1 MVDSLKAFI
10 VAAGTLL
17 ALSNIALAAE
27 LRDPTQPPA
36 AAARPVASLPGV
48 AAPAPAPLVLQS
60 VLTGPGRRASVIING
75 RVVELGEAFDHLR
88 LMQVTESRA
97 TLTGPRGSTVLALTP
112 GADKQLAAAPAA
124 ERTLARASGAAAP
137 ATDRIATAEPI
148 DAPLRAAAPSTVS
161 VRYAEP
167 K

>member
-1 MVDSLKAFI
+1 MVDSLKALL
-10 VAAGTLL
+10 VAAGTLFVL
-17 ALSNIALAAE
+17 ATSASAAD

-36 AAARPVASLPGV
+36 IAPRPVASLPGM

-60 VLTGPGRRASVIING
+60 VLTGSGRRASVIING
-75 RVVELGEAFDHLR
+75 RVVELGEAVDQMR
-88 LMQVTESRA
+88 LMQVTDTRA

-112 GADKQLAAAPAA
+112 GADKQFAVAPAERVLAGAGAPAA
-124 ERTLARASGAAAP
+124 
-137 ATDRIATAEPI
+137 DRIVKVEPTLTT
-148 DAPLRAAAPSTVS
+148 LRAEAPSTIS

>member
-1 MVDSLKAFI
+1 MVDSLKALL

-17 ALSNIALAAE
+17 ALPSIALAIE

-36 AAARPVASLPGV
+36 AASRPLASLPGMV
-48 AAPAPAPLVLQS
+48 APAPAPLVLQS
-60 VLTGPGRRASVIING
+60 VLTGSGRRASVIING
-75 RVVELGEAFDHLR
+75 RVVELGEAFDQMR

-112 GADKQLAAAPAA
+112 GADKQLAATSVAQ
-124 ERTLARASGAAAP
+124 RTLARAAGVASP
-137 ATDRIATAEPI
+137 ATDRIATVEPI
-148 DAPLRAAAPSTVS
+148 DAPLRAAAPSTIS

>member
-1 MVDSLKAFI
+1 MVDSLKAFL
-10 VAAGTLL
+10 VAAGTLF
-17 ALSNIALAAE
+17 ALATSAHAAD
-27 LRDPTQPPA
+27 LRDPTQPPVM
-36 AAARPVASLPGV
+36 AARSLASPSGM

-60 VLTGPGRRASVIING
+60 VLTGSDRRASVIING
-75 RVVELGEAFDHLR
+75 RVVELGEAVDQMR
-88 LMQVTESRA
+88 LMQVTDTRA

-112 GADKQLAAAPAA
+112 GADKQFAAAPAG

-137 ATDRIATAEPI
+137 AADRIAKVEPSR
-148 DAPLRAAAPSTVS
+148 AALRAEAPSPIS